1 MFNLKKVLE
10 KYDVQTLYEPLHGP
24 EHLDPSY
31 LPDSVKEDVYNEI
44 EYYDKYHRDFVYNSL
59 NMNSYNEEH
68 CNMFVKFVEYLIVK
82 RDVYP
87 PDECLTVYKKLKGI

>member
-1 MFNLKKVLE
+1 
-10 KYDVQTLYEPLHGP
+10 
-24 EHLDPSY
+24 
-31 LPDSVKEDVYNEI
+31 
-44 EYYDKYHRDFVYNSL
+44 
-59 NMNSYNEEH
+59 MNSYNEEH